1 MLRLFS
7 GENESSIHNVVKKDK
22 EILASFSSVVLQ
34 LQVIA
39 TVHIKCFIKVGK
51 ALACTETTF
60 M

>member
-7 GENESSIHNVVKKDK
+7 GENESSIHKVVKKDK
-22 EILASFSSVVLQ
+22 EILASFSSVVPQ

-39 TVHIKCFIKVGK
+39 TVHIKCFITGK